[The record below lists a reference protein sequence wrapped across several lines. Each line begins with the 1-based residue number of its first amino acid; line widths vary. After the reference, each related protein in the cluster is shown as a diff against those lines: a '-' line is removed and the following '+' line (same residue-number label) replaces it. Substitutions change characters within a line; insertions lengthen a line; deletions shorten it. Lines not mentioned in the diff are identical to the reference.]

1 MIHGHFLMYGYDHQ
15 EELAGT
21 KNGYPIHDDD
31 APLQKFVARFI
42 AGPVDMVVSRSLFQL
57 LCFLFP

>member
-21 KNGYPIHDDD
+21 ENEYPVHDDD
-31 APLQKFVARFI
+31 APLQNFVAGFI
-42 AGPVDMVVSRSLFQL
+42 AEPVDMVASRSLFQL
-57 LCFLFP
+57 LCLLFL

>member
-42 AGPVDMVVSRSLFQL
+42 VGPVDMVVSRSLF
-57 LCFLFP
+57 